1 MNAAYRNLLA
11 ACIRKDARL
20 CHSLLAELAVNWET
34 LFETANWE
42 YVLPMVAMSAQV
54 GLLGSPPTEVLEFL
68 TAIRSL
74 NRERNQKILEEVRA
88 VAKILNSLGIQPVL
102 LKGAAYLETG
112 LYANIADRFTGDVD
126 LLVPEDRSEEAVTLL
141 KDRGFIEDERDRLG
155 RFRHHHPALIGPSG
169 VCIEIHR
176 ALGDA
181 ACSRLLP
188 ASEVIESS
196 TFVERDGVAVRVPS
210 PCHLIVHLI
219 MHSQIHNAYDER
231 IWPPLRGLQDLIL
244 LQSEASQPIWREIED
259 RFRRNGFGDIL
270 DLHLLDVRDTL
281 GAAAPFPIRMTWLLR
296 LQSLRRSLLRR
307 APKLRFIDPVYMLSL
322 AGARRLRNLPSI
334 LAEPGGYRLLFA
346 HLTDFSIYRRLFTDL
361 MRGRRAE

>member
-20 CHSLLAELAVNWET
+20 CHSLLSELAVNWET

-74 NRERNQKILEEVRA
+74 NGERNQKILEEVWA
-88 VAKILNSLGIQPVL
+88 VAKVLNSLGIQPVL

-126 LLVPEDRSEEAVTLL
+126 LLVAENQSGEAVALL
-141 KDRGFIEDERDRLG
+141 KDHGFAEDKQDRLG
-155 RFRHHHPALIGPSG
+155 RFRHHHPALIGPNG
-169 VCIEIHR
+169 ICIEIHH

-188 ASEVIESS
+188 ASEVIEAS
-196 TFVERDGVAVRVPS
+196 TFVERDGVAVRIPS

-231 IWPPLRGLQDLIL
+231 IWPPLRAIQDLRL
-244 LQSEASQPIWREIED
+244 LQTRVTPSVWSEIEH
-259 RFRRNGFGDIL
+259 RFRTNGFGDIL
-270 DLHLLDVRDTL
+270 ALHLLDAFAIVE
-281 GAAAPFPIRMTWLLR
+281 ASIPISAKMNWVLR
-296 LQSLRRSLLRR
+296 LQRCRRSLLRR
-307 APKLRFIDPVYMLSL
+307 EPKLRFIDPVYMMSL
-322 AGARRLRNLPSI
+322 AGAHRLRNLRGI
-334 LAEPGGYRLLFA
+334 LAEPDGRRLLLA
-346 HLTDFSIYRRLFTDL
+346 HLADFSVYRRLWTDL
-361 MRGRRAE
+361 LRGRRAE